1 VGFFVS
7 RHLGLLLCNIA
18 IMKRFIPLF
27 ILTGLFIGCSH
38 TLSFSNYDLINSLTK
53 GKVATLKLL
62 EGDNIK
68 GIDIQI
74 TTDSTYWIEPII
86 GIKNAVPTSQVHM
99 LVIVKRRRGAWE
111 GFRPFFGAGLALGLW
126 GLIEGDD
133 PPCAS
138 GPNSIFCF
146 RFSATDKFFIGNTFG
161 IVSGVI
167 PGLIGYIVGSRDVY
181 VINPT
186 PSNP

>member
-1 VGFFVS
+1 
-7 RHLGLLLCNIA
+7 
-18 IMKRFIPLF
+18 MKRFIPLF

-74 TTDSTYWIEPII
+74 TTDSTYWIEPRK
-86 GIKNAVPTSQVHM
+86 GIKNAVPTSQVHK

-111 GFRPFFGAGLALGLW
+111 GFRPFFGAGLALGFW

-133 PPCAS
+133 PPCQS
-138 GPNSIFCF
+138 GSFMCF